1 MLCDLD
7 FSPLYQYMY
16 LKNIRQENAYIQ
28 LENNLGLRSADYVDH
43 LDMILMKHEIEVTN
57 IIFEDIRMIL
67 RSMCKG

>member
-1 MLCDLD
+1 MD

-16 LKNIRQENAYIQ
+16 LKNVRQENSYIQ

-67 RSMCKG
+67 RSMRKG

>member
-1 MLCDLD
+1 
-7 FSPLYQYMY
+7 MY
-16 LKNIRQENAYIQ
+16 LKNVRQENAYIQ

-67 RSMCKG
+67 RSMRKG